1 MIGTIAGV
9 VCFFATVTVKR
20 KWLIDDSLDVFPVHG
35 VGGILGTFLV
45 GIFASPDLGIFSG
58 QGFATGITSISQ
70 QLIVQVTGIVAVGIF
85 SAVLTFILFKLVD
98 RIIGWRVTADEENQG
113 LDIADHN
120 ESGYEFR

>member
-1 MIGTIAGV
+1 
-9 VCFFATVTVKR
+9 
-20 KWLIDDSLDVFPVHG
+20 VHG